1 MKTRLQYIITNE
13 GLTNIRFA
21 ELLGVNPASIS
32 HILAERNKPSFDF
45 IVKIAEKSNEYKNF
59 KFFTGCEF
67 LFTGFKGDPITS
79 PVKPE
84 PPMMP
89 IPPLAEATSPE
100 KASLTEISSSPQNGD
115 CAPAPNS
122 NNDAKS
128 ETPPVMTKNTP
139 TSKLIVCFPDGT
151 FEEFSRR

>member
-45 IVKIAEKSNEYKNF
+45 IVKIAEKLPQYNLRWLLTGKGEPIESAVDIEESTMATSIAPTPSLTTTVLPENTSLEEVSSLPQDVDYTSEQNSNDVTKSE
-59 KFFTGCEF
+59 
-67 LFTGFKGDPITS
+67 IS
-79 PVKPE
+79 PVT
-84 PPMMP
+84 M
-89 IPPLAEATSPE
+89 
-100 KASLTEISSSPQNGD
+100 
-115 CAPAPNS
+115 
-122 NNDAKS
+122 
-128 ETPPVMTKNTP
+128 KNAP

>member
-45 IVKIAEKSNEYKNF
+45 IVKIAENLPQYNLRWLL
-59 KFFTGCEF
+59 TG
-67 LFTGFKGDPITS
+67 KGEPIAS
-79 PVKPE
+79 PVKSE
-84 PPMMP
+84 PSMMS
-89 IPPLAEATSPE
+89 IPSLAEATSPE
-100 KASLTEISSSPQNGD
+100 KDSLVVPSSLPQNEELTPGR
-115 CAPAPNS
+115 NS
-122 NNDAKS
+122 NNYAKDEMHS
-128 ETPPVMTKNTP
+128 LMINNAP

>member
-45 IVKIAEKSNEYKNF
+45 IVKIAENLPQYNLRWLL
-59 KFFTGCEF
+59 TG
-67 LFTGFKGDPITS
+67 KGEPITS
-79 PVKPE
+79 PVN
-84 PPMMP
+84 MMS
-89 IPPLAEATSPE
+89 IPSPAEATSPE
-100 KASLTEISSSPQNGD
+100 KASLTEISSLPQNGD

-122 NNDAKS
+122 NNDTKS
-128 ETPPVMTKNTP
+128 EAPPVMTKNTP

>member
-45 IVKIAEKSNEYKNF
+45 VVKIAENLPQYNLRWLL
-59 KFFTGCEF
+59 TG
-67 LFTGFKGDPITS
+67 KGEPITS
-79 PVKPE
+79 PVKSE
-84 PPMMP
+84 P
-89 IPPLAEATSPE
+89 S
-100 KASLTEISSSPQNGD
+100 
-115 CAPAPNS
+115 
-122 NNDAKS
+122 
-128 ETPPVMTKNTP
+128 VMTKNTP

>member
-45 IVKIAEKSNEYKNF
+45 IVKIAENLPQYNLRWLL
-59 KFFTGCEF
+59 TG
-67 LFTGFKGDPITS
+67 KGEPITS
-79 PVKPE
+79 PVKSE
-84 PPMMP
+84 PSMMSKP
-89 IPPLAEATSPE
+89 SLAEATSPE
-100 KASLTEISSSPQNGD
+100 KASLTEISSLPQNGD

-122 NNDAKS
+122 NNDTKS
-128 ETPPVMTKNTP
+128 ETPPVMMKNAP
-139 TSKLIVCFPDGT
+139 TSQLIVCFPDGT